1 MPANLVATMA
11 EHAHQLPAEAAA
23 LVDYWFNV
31 LDEETWWQSTPA
43 IDTEIHQRFFHLYER
58 IVRDGLPREWL
69 ASPKG
74 RLAAIIALDQLPRN
88 LHRGDARAF
97 ASDDLALALAK
108 RAIEAGDET
117 TLSKRER
124 IFLYLPFE
132 HCEDASAQARSVELY
147 GALGDEQCL
156 EFARMHQ
163 DVIVRFGRFPHR
175 NEPLGRETTSEE
187 ADFLKGEALFW

>member
-1 MPANLVATMA
+1 MT
-11 EHAHQLPAEAAA
+11 ERSDELPAEAAA
-23 LVDYWFNV
+23 LIDYWFSV
-31 LDEETWWQSTPA
+31 LDEETWWRPTPA
-43 IDTEIHQRFFHLYER
+43 IDSDIHKRFFHLYEH
-58 IVRDGLPREWL
+58 IVRDGLPRGWL

-108 RAIEAGDET
+108 RAIEAGDEKA
-117 TLSKRER
+117 LDKRQR

-132 HCEDASAQARSVELY
+132 HCEDAGAQARSVELY
-147 GALGDEQCL
+147 AALGDEQCL
-156 EFARMHQ
+156 EFAKMHQ
-163 DVIVRFGRFPHR
+163 DVIERFGRFPHR
-175 NEPLGRETTSEE
+175 NEPLGRETTPEE